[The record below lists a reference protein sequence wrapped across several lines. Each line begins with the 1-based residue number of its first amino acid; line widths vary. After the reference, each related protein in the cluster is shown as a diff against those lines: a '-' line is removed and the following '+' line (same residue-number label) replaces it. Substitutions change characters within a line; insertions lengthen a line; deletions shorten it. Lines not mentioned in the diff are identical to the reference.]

1 MIVNTWGS
9 LILGKSYL
17 GDMRENVGGCLRVLL
32 LGRNTMTM
40 ATPNHLIGVVYVSE
54 V

>member
-32 LGRNTMTM
+32 LGRNTMTK
-40 ATPNHLIGVVYVSE
+40 TTLIKAIKYKNI
-54 V
+54 